1 MSWSPQMEEACEV
14 LAKSQEYEGDEIL
27 VTAARLARIA
37 INAAEVSRRVSDNP
51 TTAKHALLVI
61 EPLKLSL
68 GTLKSTITP
77 GHLHHSKIL
86 PYLIHPILKALQA
99 LLLGS
104 CTALRSPSMSSR
116 SYNLRLR
123 PIPHLCTNNPCSS
136 QSASNISQ
144 PV

>member
-1 MSWSPQMEEACEV
+1 MFWSPQMEEACEV
-14 LAKSQEYEGDEIL
+14 LAKSQVYEGDEIL

-77 GHLHHSKIL
+77 GHLHHSKIFHTSYIQYSKL
-86 PYLIHPILKALQA
+86 
-99 LLLGS
+99 
-104 CTALRSPSMSSR
+104 SR
-116 SYNLRLR
+116 HYYWVRAQR
-123 PIPHLCTNNPCSS
+123 
-136 QSASNISQ
+136 
-144 PV
+144 